1 MMMEVSRPPEYASTT
16 FSRIGTPRRKAVN
29 AAFQQQNHDG
39 FLNVQAI
46 LCLIKH
52 HRTRRIDHRRRHL
65 ISAMRRQAVHE
76 ERVLGGIRKQL
87 RVHLEG
93 KEYRSEEHTSELQS
107 RQYLVCR

>member
-16 FSRIGTPRRKAVN
+16 LSRIGTPRREAVN

-46 LCLIKH
+46 LCLVED
-52 HRTRRIDHRRRHL
+52 HRTRRIDHRRRYF
-65 ISAMRRQAVHE
+65 ITTMRRQAVHE
-76 ERVLGGIRKQL
+76 QRMFRGIREQL

-93 KEYRSEEHTSELQS
+93 QEYLAPLGSFVFLTHAG
-107 RQYLVCR
+107 